1 MAIFDHGVKNGIQLG
16 KVGDRCVECERR
28 RKQKQQE
35 NDEYYDPVDLDY
47 KEVFKIWVNNISHCL
62 CLDCFKEALGKYI
75 LVDPVELEK
84 EKEEKPKAK
93 KNTKK
98 KEEKKDESEASEPGE
113 GK

>member
-28 RKQKQQE
+28 RRQKQQE

-75 LVDPVELEK
+75 LVDPAEL
-84 EKEEKPKAK
+84 EKEEKPKTK

-98 KEEKKDESEASEPGE
+98 KEEKKNEGEASEPGE